1 MTEKWYVYKS
11 NRDDDGWR
19 QRRIEATSPDRTIGM
34 SVEWSLLM
42 SDGFG
47 YGVTRKKWGWLQ

>member
-34 SVEWSLLM
+34 SVEWSLLACREALADAIAAE
-42 SDGFG
+42 DGAA
-47 YGVTRKKWGWLQ
+47 